1 MHEVNLLAVL
11 VAGIVP
17 MIVGFLW
24 YGQLFGKRWLEL
36 METTAEEIQ
45 KNFNPWKTHGA
56 SFGGIGDVVE
66 LLEKLCRGSES
77 RWIVGGKP
85 VSLRTRPAGAGRL
98 HRVSSQFLLVGWWQ
112 DRPASV
118 MSYLNCRLY
127 RRRLLPDERGESH
140 AENPIQ
146 GDVGGAREANAE
158 RDHNPWSA

>member
-56 SFGGIGDVVE
+56 SFLLALVTAFILAQLFAGMGGPQ
-66 LLEKLCRGSES
+66 S
-77 RWIVGGKP
+77 
-85 VSLRTRPAGAGRL
+85 
-98 HRVSSQFLLVGWWQ
+98 VSSMTASGGNAMVGVHLALMALIAFVLPVAYQAVGLRGPQGRALLAHPG
-112 DRPASV
+112 P
-118 MSYLNCRLY
+118 
-127 RRRLLPDERGESH
+127 
-140 AENPIQ
+140 
-146 GDVGGAREANAE
+146 
-158 RDHNPWSA
+158 